1 MPVNRRMA
9 PPRRMASVE
18 VSANDP
24 GMKPRKASS
33 GEKFIAPVV
42 PSCSRAVA
50 PVMPST
56 CAPIIVQSE
65 YHTVSPDI
73 EGV

>member
-1 MPVNRRMA
+1 M
-9 PPRRMASVE
+9 RMASVE
-18 VSANDP
+18 VSPNEP

-33 GEKFIAPVV
+33 GEKVIVPVV
-42 PSCSRAVA
+42 ESCSSAVA

-56 CAPIIVQSE
+56 CAPIIVQLE